1 MGRLPH
7 VDHTIPSNGATN
19 VSRNLRSIQIRFDRP
34 MKPDAR
40 LSLASDPGA
49 FELKG
54 ASINYGVDTN
64 TFTIKR
70 RGTKPLPPYTI
81 ISFTVN
87 PRSHPEA
94 GFVDLNGHRAKTY
107 SFSFTTGGK
116 EAKSPGPTNVGTLGQ
131 ILEKR
136 FNKEELRVLC
146 FDLGVNYDDLPGEG
160 IAVKVRELVAYFRRR
175 KCLDVLVNYIRQ
187 ERPDIRL

>member
-70 RGTKPLPPYTI
+70 RGTKPLPPMLSSLLLSTRAV
-81 ISFTVN
+81 T
-87 PRSHPEA
+87 PRPA
-94 GFVDLNGHRAKTY
+94 LWT
-107 SFSFTTGGK
+107 
-116 EAKSPGPTNVGTLGQ
+116 
-131 ILEKR
+131 
-136 FNKEELRVLC
+136 
-146 FDLGVNYDDLPGEG
+146 
-160 IAVKVRELVAYFRRR
+160 
-175 KCLDVLVNYIRQ
+175 
-187 ERPDIRL
+187 